1 MLNRSSLKIAI
12 MLLTVL
18 AIGLTSATTVFFSV
32 REYQSLFLESA
43 GEDLNALSDNLSS
56 DLIPILANGP
66 DLFQATNILLRLEQ
80 YEAIEHAAIIDRRG
94 EILAQYTGKAVPN
107 RESLDADT
115 AKRAI
120 DRLVARAGR
129 MTSVIEPA
137 RDALIVRKRIGDA
150 SLPLG
155 TLIISTDV
163 NRALAESTARLL
175 SNVAS
180 LVVTS
185 IAILLVIIFFMISRL
200 TQPLQQLDDF
210 TREIQDTGD
219 YSMRAP
225 VKGTREIADLT
236 VNFNNMMGSI
246 YQEMEKNR
254 VQYDQLMSH
263 QEQMQVLNKFDVLT
277 GLANRTF
284 MRDTL
289 QAELASAEENAGDLA
304 VLYVDLDGFEPINDI
319 HGHEVGDRLL
329 EQVGSIF
336 RGALRESDLA
346 ARLGGDEFLVVLDQ
360 KTDLSAAEQTANQL
374 IEFIGRPKTIAGV
387 ELKIGASIGIATA
400 RSAHYEMPN
409 LISRANNAMR
419 QAKASGGNQCM
430 IFHETKA

>member
-1 MLNRSSLKIAI
+1 MAP
-12 MLLTVL
+12 T
-18 AIGLTSATTVFFSV
+18 FSKPPTFCCDW
-32 REYQSLFLESA
+32 EKYES
-43 GEDLNALSDNLSS
+43 
-56 DLIPILANGP
+56 
-66 DLFQATNILLRLEQ
+66 
-80 YEAIEHAAIIDRRG
+80 IEHAVIIDRR
-94 EILAQYTGKAVPN
+94 EQILAQYTGKAVPN

-236 VNFNNMMGSI
+236 ANFNNMMGSI

-263 QEQMQVLNKFDVLT
+263 QEQMLVLNKFDVLT

-284 MRDTL
+284 MTDTL
-289 QAELASAEENAGDLA
+289 QAELASAKEKAGDLA
-304 VLYVDLDGFEPINDI
+304 VLYVDLDGFEPINDV

-329 EQVGSIF
+329 EQVGRIF

-346 ARLGGDEFLVVLDQ
+346 ARLGGDEFLVILDQ
-360 KTDLSAAEQTANQL
+360 RTDLSDAEKTAKQL

-387 ELKIGASIGIATA
+387 ELEIGASVGIATA
-400 RSAHYEMPN
+400 RSAHYEMSN

-419 QAKASGGNQCM
+419 QAKASGGNQCA
-430 IFHETKA
+430 IFHATNT

>member
-1 MLNRSSLKIAI
+1 
-12 MLLTVL
+12 
-18 AIGLTSATTVFFSV
+18 
-32 REYQSLFLESA
+32 
-43 GEDLNALSDNLSS
+43 
-56 DLIPILANGP
+56 
-66 DLFQATNILLRLEQ
+66 
-80 YEAIEHAAIIDRRG
+80 
-94 EILAQYTGKAVPN
+94 
-107 RESLDADT
+107 
-115 AKRAI
+115 
-120 DRLVARAGR
+120 
-129 MTSVIEPA
+129 
-137 RDALIVRKRIGDA
+137 
-150 SLPLG
+150 
-155 TLIISTDV
+155 
-163 NRALAESTARLL
+163 LL

-236 VNFNNMMGSI
+236 ANFNNMMGSI

-263 QEQMQVLNKFDVLT
+263 QEQMLVLNKFDVLT

-284 MRDTL
+284 MTDTL
-289 QAELASAEENAGDLA
+289 QAELASAKEKAGDLA
-304 VLYVDLDGFEPINDI
+304 VLYVDLDGFEPINDV

-329 EQVGSIF
+329 EQVGRIF

-346 ARLGGDEFLVVLDQ
+346 ARLGGDEFLVILDQ
-360 KTDLSAAEQTANQL
+360 RTDLSDAEKTAKQL

-387 ELKIGASIGIATA
+387 ELEIGASVGIATA
-400 RSAHYEMPN
+400 RSAHYEMSN

-419 QAKASGGNQCM
+419 QAKASGGNQCA
-430 IFHETKA
+430 IFHATNT